1 METPQAVLPSS
12 QRFCFGL
19 TFALALASVHEFG
32 QHEFGH
38 DFVWKDRA
46 GSIAQQ
52 RLSSVTSHRDSS
64 NFKNMEDYGSKR
76 SALHSAKPA

>member
-38 DFVWKDRA
+38 DFV
-46 GSIAQQ
+46 
-52 RLSSVTSHRDSS
+52 
-64 NFKNMEDYGSKR
+64 
-76 SALHSAKPA
+76 